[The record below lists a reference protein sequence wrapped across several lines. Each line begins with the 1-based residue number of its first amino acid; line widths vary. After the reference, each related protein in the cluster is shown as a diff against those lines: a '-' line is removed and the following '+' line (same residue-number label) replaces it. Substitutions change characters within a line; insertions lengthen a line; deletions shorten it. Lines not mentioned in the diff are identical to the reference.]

1 MPDDLARQPE
11 QVNLSSTTDCDVL
24 VIGGGPAGSTV
35 AAQLAERGR
44 DVVVLEKAQHPRFH
58 IGESLLP
65 ANLPLFEK
73 LGLAEE
79 VRRIGLYK
87 PGAEFVSDHY
97 AKTNLFFFANATHL
111 MATHSYQVRRA
122 TFDQLLFENCRRRG
136 ARTFENTRVTD
147 VALECR
153 DRPVV
158 TAIGGDGETVSWRP
172 RFVVDASGR
181 DTVLAGKLGLKTVNK
196 RNNTAAI
203 FGHFTGVPRRE
214 GGAEGVITIHLVE
227 DGWFWM
233 IPLPDGLMSVGLVG
247 SPGLFKHRKGGI
259 DELFW
264 SQVRA
269 SPSVAERMT
278 AAVST
283 APLATTGNYSY
294 TARSTGGERYL
305 LIGDAFTFIDPI
317 FSSGVMIAMTT
328 GVLGAEA
335 IGLFLQDERRG
346 RRALAAFDRKVRRAT
361 AQLSW
366 LIYRINDPV
375 LRFLLMHPKNQFR
388 MRDGLISVLAG
399 EIFERK
405 LSTRLPVLIF
415 RSLYYVLTAL
425 GRYGQPRRSP
435 VALAPQ
441 TAKTVVTPAG
451 PAG

>member
-1 MPDDLARQPE
+1 MPDDLGRQSNAGTASPADE
-11 QVNLSSTTDCDVL
+11 CDVL

-35 AAQLAERGR
+35 AAQLAQRGR
-44 DVVVLEKAQHPRFH
+44 DVVVLEKALHPRFH

-73 LGLAEE
+73 LGLAED

-87 PGAEFVSDHY
+87 PGAEFVSDRY

-122 TFDQLLFENCRRRG
+122 SFDQLLFENCRRRG
-136 ARTFENTRVTD
+136 ARTFENSKVAD
-147 VALECR
+147 VALDDG

-158 TAIGGDGETVSWRP
+158 TAIGGDGETVVWRP

-181 DTVLAGKLGLKTVNK
+181 DTVLASKLGLKTVNK

-203 FGHFTGVPRRE
+203 FGHFTGVPRRD
-214 GGAEGVITIHLVE
+214 GAAEGVITIHLVE
-227 DGWFWM
+227 NGWFWM

-247 SPGLFKHRKGGI
+247 SPSLFKNRKGGV

-264 SQVRA
+264 GQVRA
-269 SPSVAERMT
+269 SPSVARRMT
-278 AAVST
+278 AAALT
-283 APLATTGNYSY
+283 APLSTTGNYSY

-317 FSSGVMIAMTT
+317 FSSGVMIAMTS

-335 IGLFLQDERRG
+335 IDLFLRDERRG

-405 LSTRLPVLIF
+405 LATRIPVLIF
-415 RSLYYVLTAL
+415 RLLYYVLTAL
-425 GRYGQPRRSP
+425 RFERRPPAAPAPR
-435 VALAPQ
+435 Q
-441 TAKTVVTPAG
+441 AKTAE
-451 PAG
+451 